1 MLLGLL
7 LQDSR
12 CWAGTILPLRAV
24 ERHLDSIPFFS
35 LAIQF
40 VSYSSRLGA
49 DNIMNCLDSR
59 FNPLSSLNM
68 QPKVLLFAVRW

>member
-1 MLLGLL
+1 MPLGLL

-12 CWAGTILPLRAV
+12 CWAGIILPLRAI
-24 ERHLDSIPFFS
+24 ESHLDSIPFFS
-35 LAIQF
+35 VAIQF
-40 VSYSSRLGA
+40 VSYGPHLGA

-68 QPKVLLFAVRW
+68 QPKVLLLAVRW